1 MRYAMLICGEDD
13 AWERLPDGEAAM
25 NEVYGWLAKWEAA
38 ARSPTAERNS
48 NPPARPRRSAAAPR
62 RGVRRHPLLCFRGG
76 DTKPTR
82 SRLSLSAYRLGKQSK
97 RG

>member
-48 NPPARPRRSAAAPR
+48 NPPARPRRSAAAPAGVCVGILCSASAEETPNR
-62 RGVRRHPLLCFRGG
+62 RGRASASRRI
-76 DTKPTR
+76 
-82 SRLSLSAYRLGKQSK
+82 A
-97 RG
+97 